1 MKDHI
6 LGSRRCNY
14 LKYSIVALFVSACF
28 SVTSARA
35 QSMKIAED
43 GMAVI
48 NGKRTFILGLYEYPQ
63 DDKVL
68 KQVAESGFNIIAVQ
82 AKDSVTTVKN
92 LDRLSAHGIGAW
104 ITGNFDLSQN
114 TQKVKKGLA
123 RMVLNYGSHP
133 ALLVWE
139 VPDEALW
146 NISTKAWDY
155 RSKAEIKLLEK
166 EISSLKDS
174 SAAKLLRIKVKS
186 ITELYNRGAFAEGQ
200 QSADR
205 LWKELGRADAV
216 SMEDISAT
224 PLKIETV
231 ARGLKEGYDF
241 VKSLD
246 PAHPIFMNHAP
257 RNQIHQLAMYNRAAD
272 IIGCDIYPVPE
283 YRIEHSDLADM
294 SLSSVGAY
302 TKRMMEAA
310 PGKPVWMVLQGFGWG
325 DLFGNQVSA
334 EKREELRRPTMKET
348 RFMAYDAIVNGAR
361 GINYWGTYLVP
372 RDAQM
377 WSDILAI
384 GHELNKLQA
393 VISARDAVTKT
404 TVKVGEAF
412 NSLDRPVRVLAKQVG
427 KDLCLIVVNE
437 NKNQNPLP
445 FAINGLEEQ
454 NGKKF
459 VDFYSGTQVV
469 ISKGSLNT
477 FIEGQGV
484 QLWQP
489 LNR

>member
-1 MKDHI
+1 MKVHI
-6 LGSRRCNY
+6 MGSCRCKY
-14 LKYSIVALFVSACF
+14 LKYSILILFVSVCF
-28 SVTSARA
+28 SVISARA

-68 KQVAESGFNIIAVQ
+68 KEVAGAGFNIIAVQ
-82 AKDSVTTVKN
+82 AKDSLATIKN
-92 LDRLSAHGIGAW
+92 LDRLHERGIGAW

-114 TQKVKKGLA
+114 TEKVKKGLA

-133 ALLVWE
+133 ALLAWE

-155 RSKAEIKLLEK
+155 RAKAEIKLLEK
-166 EISSLKDS
+166 EIASLKDS
-174 SAAKLLRIKVKS
+174 ARGKLLRIRVKN
-186 ITELYNRGAFAEGQ
+186 ITDLYSKGAFAEGQ

-205 LWKELGRADAV
+205 LWKELGKAAAV
-216 SMEDISAT
+216 SSEDINAT
-224 PLKIETV
+224 PVKMESV

-404 TVKVGEAF
+404 PVKVGEAF

-427 KDLCLIVVNE
+427 NDLCLIVVNE
-437 NKNQNPLP
+437 NKNQNPLS
-445 FAINGLEEQ
+445 ISIQGLDGL
-454 NGKKF
+454 NGKKY
-459 VDFYSGTQVV
+459 VDFHSGTEVV

-477 FIEGQGV
+477 FIAGQGV